1 MKLVDI
7 KGNINPKQRLILV
20 ITILLFLV
28 VIFYTLKIVT
38 KKQEGI
44 EYKNTSI
51 DKLIVFSTETTD
63 RDTYWNLNSIVYDFV
78 ITYQSDFNEQV
89 KNIEYYYNA
98 LDPNYKKYLGKKKYT
113 EISNNFISKVIDE
126 EKNQSSSVQE
136 PLIKTVYKMD
146 EYDNAYICE
155 LITKNN
161 NEDAYIGIILDT
173 KNKNY
178 NIFYI
183 N

>member
-7 KGNINPKQRLILV
+7 KGNITPKQRLILV
-20 ITILLFLV
+20 ITILLFLLI
-28 VIFYTLKIVT
+28 IFYTLKLVT

-44 EYKNTSI
+44 DYKNTNI
-51 DKLIVFSTETTD
+51 NKLIVFSEETTD
-63 RDTYWNLNSIVYDFV
+63 RDIYWNLNSIVYEFV
-78 ITYQSDFNEQV
+78 ITYQSNFNDQV

-113 EISNNFISKVIDE
+113 EFSNNLINKVIGE
-126 EKNQSSSVQE
+126 EKNQLSLVPE

-155 LITKNN
+155 LITKND
-161 NEDAYIGIILDT
+161 NEDAYMGIILDT